1 MKFSS
6 RQDIET
12 PIDEVFAVL
21 SDFESVERSAIRR
34 GVEIRR
40 SPDGTTPTEGMTWE
54 ATFLLR
60 GKTRTVGICLE
71 RLDPPN
77 GMSFAI
83 TSPSLSGG
91 MKIELVALSPRR
103 TRMLVAVELKPTTLT
118 GRLLIQSMRLAK
130 KKLDRQFKRRVAD
143 YARMVE
149 DRFTRLA

>member
-12 PIDEVFAVL
+12 PIDEVFGVL

-34 GVEIRR
+34 GIEIRR
-40 SPDGTTPTEGMTWE
+40 GSDSAAPSEGMTWD
-54 ATFLLR
+54 ATFLIR
-60 GKTRTVGICLE
+60 GRTRTVGICLE

-77 GMSFAI
+77 GMTFAI
-83 TSPSLSGG
+83 TSPSISGG
-91 MKIELVALSPRR
+91 MKVELVALSPRR

-118 GRLLIQSMRLAK
+118 GRLFIQSMKLTK

-149 DRFTRLA
+149 ERFTRLA